1 MEEECTINSSEIEY
15 GLSSWL
21 SDARKVVIAG
31 IGNPLR
37 RDDFVGVEIVRNLQ
51 DKVSQLVYLI
61 ECEIMPENFIE
72 PIIEFK
78 PTHILL
84 IDASLLNLKPGSSK
98 LMLPDQMTLTSPVST
113 STHALP
119 LQIFCKYLA
128 KTTNA
133 QIALL
138 AIQPKDTNFGE
149 GLTSELQKTATQLT
163 DLLLKILP

>member
-1 MEEECTINSSEIEY
+1 MEEECKINSSEIEY

-21 SDARKVVIAG
+21 SDARKVVITG

-61 ECEIMPENFIE
+61 ECETIPENFIE

-119 LQIFCKYLA
+119 LQIFCEYLA

-149 GLTSELQKTATQLT
+149 GLTSELQKAARQLT
-163 DLLLKILP
+163 NLLLEILP